1 MSKPG
6 LSIESASSVIARDM
20 IQKHM
25 HAFAHVIRCDRVAGQ
40 STAAAFIAGLAGT
53 LALVIAGGHG
63 QSRDEVLD
71 AACKTLREAV
81 NCDLQHLAGL

>member
-6 LSIESASSVIARDM
+6 LSIESASSVIARDFVK
-20 IQKHM
+20 KHM
-25 HAFAHVIRCDRVAGQ
+25 HVFSHVIRKDRAAGQ
-40 STAAAFIAGLAGT
+40 STAAVFIDGLAGA

-81 NCDLQHLAGL
+81 NRDLRHLAGL